1 MTNSESNT
9 VKIDEYLL
17 KRIELILKNKK
28 LRIHYSCKKQFVN
41 IAVAELLEK
50 LEKGSKA

>member
-1 MTNSESNT
+1 MTKSDSNT

-17 KRIELILKNKK
+17 KRIELVLKNKI

-41 IAVAELLEK
+41 IAVVDLLEK
-50 LEKGSKA
+50 LEKEENE